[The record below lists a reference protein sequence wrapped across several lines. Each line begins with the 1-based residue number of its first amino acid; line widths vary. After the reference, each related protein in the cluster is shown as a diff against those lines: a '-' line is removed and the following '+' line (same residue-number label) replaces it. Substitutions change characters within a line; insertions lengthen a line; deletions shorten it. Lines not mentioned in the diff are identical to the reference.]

1 MIIYNFPAN
10 TILMSGT
17 RRVSGTDVK
26 ANRSISIRFSEELFD
41 KINAQWKKDGFA
53 NRTAL
58 VEAACNLYFDSLSCP
73 RCGNRNHKNS
83 LYCSICG
90 NTLNPLHEI
99 KEDLSDQFLSIKKH
113 QANILTFEKE
123 LQEDRRKIIERVSS
137 MHINNDLEEKLLSMI
152 HNLSYLEETGSLEV
166 AIKNSEGDLAFYP
179 NSITHPL
186 FERYSKKLETVT
198 KFFESPSYLT
208 NNPPLSLEQVKMVKA
223 MMTELEEIQNHYLLN
238 VLNNDK
244 MVYISINE
252 ILDSLS
258 KIDESTLKKVIAGSS
273 ED

>member
-1 MIIYNFPAN
+1 MVMPS
-10 TILMSGT
+10 TK
-17 RRVSGTDVK
+17 RRIDGEDKSPFTL
-26 ANRSISIRFSEELFD
+26 SFRFSKDLVNKISTRWSEE
-41 KINAQWKKDGFA
+41 GFA

-58 VEAACNLYFDSLSCP
+58 VEAACNFYFDTQACP

-90 NTLNPLHEI
+90 NTLNPLYEL
-99 KEDLSDQFLSIKKH
+99 KEELNNQFLSIKKH

-137 MHINNDLEEKLLSMI
+137 MNINNDLEEKLLSMI